1 MNQLQ
6 KLRTPLILKWVSFNF
21 VFNHSKS
28 SKSILWASG
37 SFHIAEKVRFY
48 ATKKSAKSK
57 LEEECHIPRAVRK
70 EAQAALLEYLHS
82 TRSLQFMDAEHMSK
96 NSPFFLSK
104 LLKRVDSDTDIR
116 HSLTRFLRYHPI
128 NEFEPFFESI
138 GLRPSQYLAFLP
150 RDLMFLND
158 DQRLLDSYHVLC
170 NYGISRNKIGRIFAE
185 APEVFRYDP
194 RALDSKLR
202 SFHGVG
208 LDQSAVVKL
217 VSASPHL
224 LIGSVHNEF
233 FEVVEKLKGAGV
245 EYSWIEE
252 QLNGNFF
259 NWSQLIE
266 LMCFLNRLGLDD
278 EELGKLIIQ
287 IPDLLFD
294 CSGRTTFS
302 LIGFLLKFGFQ
313 KPELLDVFLHFPQI
327 PVTKFVFNMRQCY
340 QFLIEIEMPVL
351 EIGSIVHSHPTLLG
365 SCVLKKATS
374 LLTFLNTGKKRLCS
388 VIKENPEFLRS
399 LVRGAKV
406 ERLPIVDEEL
416 RSKMMKTK
424 FLLDLGFAEN
434 SSEMEKALKVFRGKG
449 VELQERFDC
458 LVNAGLDTKHVAAV
472 LKIYPQILN
481 QRKEVLE
488 AKIDFLVNKLGYPL
502 STLVSFPSYLNYTI
516 PRIRLRLSMYN
527 WLRDEGIVDAK
538 LALSTII
545 ASSEK
550 LFMKAYVNPHPKG
563 LQVWQDL
570 KKEIYRD

>member
-1 MNQLQ
+1 MTKHLQ
-6 KLRTPLILKWVSFNF
+6 KLTAPLILKWGY
-21 VFNHSKS
+21 VFNNSKP
-28 SKSILWASG
+28 IFG
-37 SFHIAEKVRFY
+37 SFQKVRFY
-48 ATKKSAKSK
+48 ATAKKPK
-57 LEEECHIPRAVRK
+57 LKQEEEEECHIPRAVKK
-70 EAQAALLEYLHS
+70 EAQAVLLDYLHS

-96 NSPFFLSK
+96 NSPFFLSN
-104 LLKRVDSDTDIR
+104 LLQRIDNENDIR
-116 HSLTRFLRYHPI
+116 RSLTRFLRYHPI

-138 GLRPSQYLAFLP
+138 GLKPCQYLPFLP

-158 DQRLLDSYHVLC
+158 DHRLLDNYHILC

-185 APEVFRYDP
+185 APEVFRYDSGV
-194 RALDSKLR
+194 LDLKLA

-208 LDQSAVVKL
+208 IDQSIVVKL

-224 LIGSVHNEF
+224 LIGNVHKEF
-233 FEVVEKLKGAGV
+233 FQVVEELKKTGV

-252 QLNGNFF
+252 QLNGNSID
-259 NWSQLIE
+259 WSHLFELI
-266 LMCFLNRLGLDD
+266 CFLNGLGLTDQQ
-278 EELGKLIIQ
+278 LGKLICQ
-287 IPDLLFD
+287 VPGLLFD

-302 LIGFLLKFGFQ
+302 LIGFWLKFGIQ
-313 KPELLDVFLHFPQI
+313 IPKLLDVFLHLPQI
-327 PVTKFVFNMRQCY
+327 PLTTFVFNMRQCY

-351 EIGSIVHSHPTLLG
+351 EIGNIIHSYPTLLG

-374 LLTFLNTGKKRLCS
+374 LLTTLNTGKKRLCS
-388 VIKENPEFLRS
+388 VIKENPEFLRN

-406 ERLPIVDEEL
+406 ERLPIAEEEL

-434 SSEMEKALKVFRGKG
+434 SSGMEKALKLFRGKG

-458 LVNAGLDTKHVAAV
+458 LVNAGLDRKHVASV

-488 AKIDFLVNKLGYPL
+488 AKIDFLLNNLGLPL

-516 PRIRLRLSMYN
+516 PRTTIRLSMYN
-527 WLRDEGIVDAK
+527 WLKDQGKVDPT
-538 LALSTII
+538 LSLSTII

-550 LFMKAYVNPHPKG
+550 LFMKTYVNPHPKG
-563 LQVWQDL
+563 LEVWQEL
-570 KKEIYRD
+570 KREIYPD

>member
-1 MNQLQ
+1 MNHLQ
-6 KLRTPLILKWVSFNF
+6 KLTIPPLLLKWDYFFN
-21 VFNHSKS
+21 S
-28 SKSILWASG
+28 SKASKTILWTSG
-37 SFHIAEKVRFY
+37 WFQVAEKVRFY
-48 ATKKSAKSK
+48 ASTKKIAKSK
-57 LEEECHIPRAVRK
+57 LEEECHMPRAVRK

-82 TRSLQFMDAEHMSK
+82 TRSLQFVDAEHMSK

-104 LLKRVDSDTDIR
+104 LLERVDNETDIR
-116 HSLTRFLRYHPI
+116 RSVTRFLRYHPI

-138 GLRPSQYLAFLP
+138 GLKPSQYLAFLP

-170 NYGISRNKIGRIFAE
+170 NYGISRNKLGRIFAE
-185 APEVFRYDP
+185 APEVFRYYP
-194 RALDSKLR
+194 GVLDLKLR
-202 SFHGVG
+202 SFHRVG
-208 LDQSAVVKL
+208 LHQSNVVKL

-224 LIGSVHNEF
+224 LIGNVHEEF
-233 FEVVEKLKGAGV
+233 FEVVEKLKGMGV

-252 QLNGNFF
+252 QLNGNSI
-259 NWSQLIE
+259 NWSQLFE
-266 LMCFLNRLGLDD
+266 LMCFLNGLGLTD
-278 EELGKLIIQ
+278 EQLGKLICQ
-287 IPDLLFD
+287 VPGLLFD
-294 CSGRTTFS
+294 CSGRPTFS
-302 LIGFLLKFGFQ
+302 LIGFWLKFGFE
-313 KPELLDVFLHFPQI
+313 KAELLDVFLHLPQI
-327 PVTKFVFNMRQCY
+327 PISTFVFNMRQCY
-340 QFLIEIEMPVL
+340 LFLIEIEMPVL
-351 EIGSIVHSHPTLLG
+351 EIGSIVHSYPTLLG

-374 LLTFLNTGKKRLCS
+374 LLSILNTGKKRLCS
-388 VIKENPEFLRS
+388 VIKQNPEFLRN

-406 ERLPIVDEEL
+406 ERLPIAKEEL

-458 LVNAGLDTKHVAAV
+458 LVNAGLDQKHVASV

-481 QRKEVLE
+481 QRKKVLE
-488 AKIDFLVNKLGYPL
+488 AKIDFLVNRLGYPL

-527 WLRDEGIVDAK
+527 WLRDHGKVDTT

-550 LFMKAYVNPHPKG
+550 LFMKAYVSPYPKG
-563 LQVWQDL
+563 FEVWKDL
-570 KKEIYRD
+570 KREIYPD

>member
-1 MNQLQ
+1 MNHLQ
-6 KLRTPLILKWVSFNF
+6 KLITPLILKWVSLDY
-21 VFNHSKS
+21 VFNNSRPSKT
-28 SKSILWASG
+28 ILWASG
-37 SFHIAEKVRFY
+37 SFHIAQKVRFY
-48 ATKKSAKSK
+48 ATKKKSK
-57 LEEECHIPRAVRK
+57 LEQECNIPRAVRK

-82 TRSLQFMDAEHMSK
+82 TRNLQFMDAEYMSK

-104 LLKRVDSDTDIR
+104 LLERVDNETDIR
-116 HSLTRFLRYHPI
+116 RSLTRFLRYHPI
-128 NEFEPFFESI
+128 NEFEPFFESM
-138 GLRPSQYLAFLP
+138 GLKPCQYLSFLP

-158 DQRLLDSYHVLC
+158 DQGLLDSYHVLC

-194 RALDSKLR
+194 GVLDLKLR
-202 SFHGVG
+202 SFQGVG
-208 LDQSAVVKL
+208 LDQSNVVKL

-224 LIGSVHNEF
+224 LIGNVHKEF
-233 FEVVEKLKGAGV
+233 FEVVEKLKTAGV
-245 EYSWIEE
+245 EYSWIEA
-252 QLNGNFF
+252 QLKGNSID
-259 NWSQLIE
+259 WGQLLD
-266 LMCFLNRLGLDD
+266 LMCLLNWLGLTD
-278 EELGKLIIQ
+278 EQLGKLICQ
-287 IPDLLFD
+287 VPHLLFD
-294 CSGRTTFS
+294 CSGRTTFL
-302 LIGFLLKFGFQ
+302 LIGFLSKFGFE
-313 KPELLDVFLHFPQI
+313 KPELLDVFLHLPQI
-327 PVTKFVFNMRQCY
+327 PIKTFVFNMRQCY
-340 QFLIEIEMPVL
+340 QFLIEIEMPVV
-351 EIGSIVHSHPTLLG
+351 EIGSIVHSYPTLLG

-374 LLTFLNTGKKRLCS
+374 LLTILNTGKKRLCS
-388 VIKENPEFLRS
+388 VIKENPEFLRN

-406 ERLPIVDEEL
+406 EKLPIAEEEV
-416 RSKMMKTK
+416 RSKMMKMK

-458 LVNAGLDTKHVAAV
+458 LVNAGLDRKHVASV

-502 STLVSFPSYLNYTI
+502 SALVSFPSYLNYTI

-527 WLRDEGIVDAK
+527 WLRDQGMVDAR

-563 LQVWQDL
+563 LEVWQDL
-570 KKEIYRD
+570 KREIYTD